1 MSATEAVHNEISGI
15 ANASGASVRPGEQEK
30 RPPVCLVLGMAGSG
44 KTTLVDALASFAE
57 GVSYIDKEL
66 NSLNPEVQDNEQTG
80 NEDEGKIASSVEEKA
95 KRDADPD
102 FQEDT
107 VPSGQEKTRV
117 QESKEYKGNIKLPES
132 TEQKDAIVAARTDGD
147 ADRSDDVDGD
157 GDDVG
162 SLGEEGDNDEVE
174 NQVFVIN
181 IDPAVHETPYQPNVD
196 IRDVIKFQGVM
207 REYGLGPNGAIM
219 TSLNLYATRF
229 DQVLEI
235 VERRRK
241 DVSLFVV
248 DTPGQIETFTW
259 SASGMIITDA
269 LAMTLPTVALFV
281 VDTSRASAP
290 MTFVSNMLYACSI
303 LYKTRLPLVV
313 VFNKT
318 DVADAEKLNRW
329 MRDFDEFD
337 NALNDERFSGNLAR
351 SLAMALDQF
360 YTTIPTVAVSAQ
372 TGAGMPELLDTI
384 HKAASQ
390 YDKEYRP
397 ILESRM
403 QARALEKTEKMQQDL
418 ERFRKDAADD
428 PLRQMSPD
436 KDGGPT
442 MGKSRLGDEDSIRSR
457 LNGPQ
462 DRNSGEGD
470 ESEADEEEQE
480 AYEELKRYLEAIKAK
495 RK

>member
-1 MSATEAVHNEISGI
+1 MSAITAVDDEAPMGTTTTAE
-15 ANASGASVRPGEQEK
+15 GESEHRQQEK

-57 GVSYIDKEL
+57 SISYCTKEL
-66 NSLNPEVQDNEQTG
+66 NSLNLDADNGQAGHESTGNTESSSGERVEQNVSVGLQKGELSKRSGRTGEEAEKGNSDDSNSAENKDGKHAGTATQTG
-80 NEDEGKIASSVEEKA
+80 G
-95 KRDADPD
+95 
-102 FQEDT
+102 
-107 VPSGQEKTRV
+107 G
-117 QESKEYKGNIKLPES
+117 G
-132 TEQKDAIVAARTDGD
+132 G
-147 ADRSDDVDGD
+147 DDVDD
-157 GDDVG
+157 Q
-162 SLGEEGDNDEVE
+162 SEEGDDAEAE

-235 VERRRK
+235 IERRRK
-241 DVSLFVV
+241 EVSLFVV

-281 VDTSRASAP
+281 VDTSRANAP

-318 DVADAEKLNRW
+318 DVADAEKLNQW

-337 NALNDERFSGNLAR
+337 NALSDERFVGNLAR
-351 SLAMALDQF
+351 SLAMALDEF
-360 YTTIPTVAVSAQ
+360 YNAIPTVSVSAQ
-372 TGAGMPELLDTI
+372 TGAGMPELLDAI
-384 HKAASQ
+384 HTAAAR

-403 QARALEKTEKMQQDL
+403 RARALEKTQKMEQDL

-428 PLRQMSPD
+428 PSRRVSD
-436 KDGGPT
+436 NKDQGNAMAENRPLA
-442 MGKSRLGDEDSIRSR
+442 KDSIRLSGTN
-457 LNGPQ
+457 LQGQSSVNG
-462 DRNSGEGD
+462 SEGEV
-470 ESEADEEEQE
+470 DEEERK
-480 AYEELKRYLEAIKAK
+480 AYEDLKRVLQ
-495 RK
+495 R